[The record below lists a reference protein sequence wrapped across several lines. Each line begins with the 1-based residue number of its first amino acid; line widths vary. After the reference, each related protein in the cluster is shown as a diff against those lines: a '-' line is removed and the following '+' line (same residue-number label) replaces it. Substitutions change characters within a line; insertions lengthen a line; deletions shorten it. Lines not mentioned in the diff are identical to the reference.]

1 LQKDFYRK
9 QAKEAFLFDTKVENL
24 FISEYMITAPGDF
37 VKIYLFALM
46 YADLE
51 QDITNDT
58 IAKQLG
64 LQIEEV
70 LKAWTYWEGLGIVKK
85 HYMNPEDK
93 FRYQIEFVN
102 LKELI
107 YGKNAKRKKATVELT
122 QETKVLLEDKA
133 IKDMYATIEK
143 VTGRLLGGKEPVEI
157 MNWIAECGATPEMVV
172 YAYSYCVRTRKKDN
186 VKYIGAVVKEWAMK
200 GLLDVTKI
208 ESHLAEVDNRHY
220 LYKRILKSLGFA
232 RNATEEEQ
240 RLIDSWFDEMGF
252 TIEKILEACGKTS
265 GIPNPNMNYVN
276 KILRNWHEG
285 NGKKP
290 EGERSKGA
298 GAPSIFRYYDSIREE
313 VEKQA
318 LDRRTTVFRE
328 FPRIKEIDEEL
339 RRCGMQISRI
349 MVSGAGNAS
358 EQIKALKQKADK
370 LGEEKVFILTENN
383 LKKDYL
389 EVEYR
394 CPDCKD
400 TGTNDMGERCS
411 CFKERLDEVDEWQK
425 KTKVTQ
431 IETKESF
438 S

>member
-1 LQKDFYRK
+1 MQKEFYRK

-46 YADLE
+46 YTDLE
-51 QDITNDT
+51 EEISNDT

-64 LQIEEV
+64 LPIEEV
-70 LKAWTYWEGLGIVKK
+70 LKAWTYWEGLGLVKK
-85 HYMNPEDK
+85 HYPNPEDK
-93 FRYQIEFVN
+93 FRYCLEFSS

-107 YGKNAKRKKATVELT
+107 YGKNAKRKRTSGTVT
-122 QETKVLLEDKA
+122 QQTKTLLEDKA
-133 IKDMYATIEK
+133 VKDMYTTIEK

-157 MNWIAECGATPEMVV
+157 MTWITEYGATPEMIL
-172 YAYSYCVRTRKKDN
+172 YAYSYCVKTRKKDN
-186 VKYIGAVVKEWAMK
+186 TKYIGAVVKEWAMK
-200 GLLDVTKI
+200 GLLDITAI
-208 ESHLAEVDNRHY
+208 EKYLEEIDNRHY
-220 LYKRILKSLGFA
+220 IYKRVLKSLGFL

-240 RLIDSWFDEMGF
+240 RLIDSWIDEMGF
-252 TIEKILEACGKTS
+252 TIDKILEACGKTS

-285 NGKKP
+285 TGRQV
-290 EGERSKGA
+290 EGDRGKGA
-298 GAPSIFRYYDSIREE
+298 SAPSVFKYYDSLREE
-313 VEKQA
+313 AEKQA
-318 LDRRTTVFRE
+318 ADRRNTIYRE

-339 RRCGMQISRI
+339 RSCGMQISRI
-349 MVSGAGNAS
+349 MVSGS
-358 EQIKALKQKADK
+358 ENSKEKVMALKRKADK

-394 CPDCKD
+394 CQECKD

-411 CFKERLDEVDEWQK
+411 CFKKRLSEIDEWQK
-425 KTKVTQ
+425 RLKDSIVEQ
-431 IETKESF
+431 A
-438 S
+438 